1 MTSRLPPLPIW
12 WIKRSNTCTKIKHQ
26 TTSFKIPHQI
36 SEMTFVFP
44 QNKQPFPTTAWPQPL
59 SDASLV
65 LGARLRSLL
74 HLPAGAGRRAAA
86 VMFVCLSVE
95 NELFDGQQRMEKNDL
110 RCLGMGMFRH
120 VSHVLENKHD

>member
-1 MTSRLPPLPIW
+1 
-12 WIKRSNTCTKIKHQ
+12 
-26 TTSFKIPHQI
+26 
-36 SEMTFVFP
+36 MTFVFV

-74 HLPAGAGRRAAA
+74 HLRAGAGRRAVA

-95 NELFDGQQRMEKNDL
+95 NELFDGQQRMEKMT
-110 RCLGMGMFRH
+110 CVAWAWACSVMSPM
-120 VSHVLENKHD
+120 S